1 MSAASEPRPY
11 RIAAI
16 DVGTNSIHMI
26 IAEAERR
33 GYRVIDKEKEM
44 VQIGRD
50 SLEGRPLT
58 DDAIERGVSTLR
70 AMADIARQQQVDDIV
85 AVATSAI
92 REAPNRRRFIAEVR
106 KAAGIKL
113 RVISGEEEAD
123 YIYRAVRSAVDF
135 HGGTALSIDVG
146 GGSVEI
152 ILGTSSEVFFTR
164 SEPVGALRIAQT
176 FDLESAAGDD
186 ALRKCRRTVRKLLK
200 KTLARIAALGFDFTI
215 GTSGTIT
222 TLASMSPEPER
233 VTSGLRWLSLARLQE
248 LIAELAP
255 LPAAERARK
264 FGMDEKRAATIVAGA
279 LVLEQIMRGL
289 EIERLR
295 ACDVALREG
304 IVETMLD
311 RLREQS
317 THAAGVRGT
326 SVLELAERA
335 HVDMAH
341 AEHVA
346 RLALRIFDQ
355 LEDVH
360 MLRTGERELLESAA
374 LLHEAGMHV
383 SFQGHHKHSYYLI
396 SHAGLRGF
404 TNDQVA
410 VIANVARYYRKA
422 LPAPDHD
429 NFAHLSRAQQQ
440 TVCKLVAILRMADAL
455 DRRRHGA
462 VRDVAVEAS
471 DNVVSFRLRLR
482 AEGEVEI
489 GAAQRKAK
497 YFAKVFGREVE
508 LRWRRANDGD
518 EERRRRRRRTARPV
532 PGAAPARNRRREERR
547 KS

>member
-1 MSAASEPRPY
+1 MTTAPDPRPY

-26 IAEAERR
+26 IAEAERN

-44 VQIGRD
+44 VQLGRG

-70 AMADIARQQQVDDIV
+70 TMAEIARRREVNDIV

-92 REAPNRRRFIAEVR
+92 REAPNRRRFLSEVR
-106 KAAGIKL
+106 KHAGIKL

-146 GGSVEI
+146 GGSVEMI
-152 ILGTSSEVFFTR
+152 VGTSSEVFFTR
-164 SEPVGALRIAQT
+164 SEPAGALRIAQAYG
-176 FDLESAAGDD
+176 LESSVSDE
-186 ALRKCRRTVRKLLK
+186 ALKKCRRAARKMLK

-215 GTSGTIT
+215 GTSGTIA
-222 TLASMSPEPER
+222 TLAAMAAESQS
-233 VTSGLRWLSLARLQE
+233 VTSGLRWLSVARLRE
-248 LIAELAP
+248 LITLLAP
-255 LPAAERARK
+255 LTAAERARK
-264 FGMDEKRAATIVAGA
+264 FGMDEKRAETIVAGA
-279 LVLEQIMRGL
+279 VVLEQIMRGL

-311 RLREQS
+311 RLRQQS
-317 THAAGVRGT
+317 AQTGGVRTT
-326 SVLELAERA
+326 SVRELAERT
-335 HVDMAH
+335 HVDMDH
-341 AEHVA
+341 AAHVA
-346 RLALRIFDQ
+346 RLALRMFDQ
-355 LEDVH
+355 LEDLH
-360 MLRTGERELLESAA
+360 MLKTGERELLESAA

-404 TNDQVA
+404 TGDQVA

-422 LPAPDHD
+422 LPAVDHD
-429 NFAHLSRAQQQ
+429 NFAQLSPAQRE
-440 TVCKLVAILRMADAL
+440 TVCKLAAILRVADAL

-462 VRDVAVEAS
+462 VRDVAVDAGE
-471 DNVVSFRLRLR
+471 NVVSFRLRLR
-482 AEGEVEI
+482 ADGRVEI
-489 GAAQRKAK
+489 DAAQKRAK
-497 YFAKVFGREVE
+497 YFAKVFGRAVE
-508 LRWRRANDGD
+508 LRWRRGNDGD
-518 EERRRRRRRTARPV
+518 EERRRRRRRAARPLRS
-532 PGAAPARNRRREERR
+532 AAPARDRRREERR